1 MQTRTTAFILALLAC
16 PAGALAASLDQPTCD
31 TLKMERAA
39 LVAAGIETDM
49 TRGPEWGKT
58 NLPPDRL
65 KLVAR
70 MIEVDEQL
78 SFRCGELT
86 TARPA
91 LKTPKPV
98 VAATE
103 PGKGGATAPG
113 GQATALTS
121 PSDGAAPVKKK
132 KKPAAGNK
140 AKKKDA
146 AAAPSAAGSTPPL
159 SP

>member
-1 MQTRTTAFILALLAC
+1 MQTRTTAFILALLAS
-16 PAGALAASLDQPTCD
+16 PAGALAASLDPPTCD

-86 TARPA
+86 TARPS
-91 LKTPKPV
+91 LKAPKPV
-98 VAATE
+98 EAAV
-103 PGKGGATAPG
+103 PA
-113 GQATALTS
+113 GQAAALAS
-121 PSDGAAPVKKK
+121 PSGDAAPVKKK
-132 KKPAAGNK
+132 KKPAAQKK
-140 AKKKDA
+140 AKSKDA
-146 AAAPSAAGSTPPL
+146 AAAPPSAPAL